1 MAGLS
6 TYAELTRH
14 GTPAMNVS
22 NILSQGFKPGN
33 LSWAGANK
41 IFSSSSPNLISKYG
55 DAAID
60 LVTPRGFWESRLP
73 FGGGIS
79 KEGIGFGSERASSV
93 AQANKG
99 MRFARR
105 LRAGAYPNSAL
116 AQKLLQAGTTYPS
129 LWSRFLPWFARTA
142 MSAPAAGLTTL
153 FQSTPANAG
162 EQKFMDAINEQQGV
176 MAAGQQTLGQTQ
188 PQIAAQQAA
197 AAHTQRGNYQAPTM
211 TYEEIKKEADKT
223 GGTRHAGEMT
233 KAAGQGGGGQG
244 GGGGGQSSRPRNS
257 PSSQQSSYSN
267 VRRYGRADGGM
278 VSIMDLLNRRI

>member
-129 LWSRFLPWFARTA
+129 LWSRFLPWAGKALRTVG
-142 MSAPAAGLTTL
+142 SAPAAGIMTALTP
-153 FQSTPANAG
+153 SAG
-162 EQKFMDAINEQQGV
+162 AGAEELAWEKENERR
-176 MAAGQQTLGQTQ
+176 MAEEAA
-188 PQIAAQQAA
+188 AAQQQIAQQQA
-197 AAHTQRGNYQAPTM
+197 QTQQNIINQINQANQNN
-211 TYEEIKKEADKT
+211 
-223 GGTRHAGEMT
+223 
-233 KAAGQGGGGQG
+233 QGGNNVSGPAGMSG
-244 GGGGGQSSRPRNS
+244 
-257 PSSQQSSYSN
+257 PSSSPPQPSSYSA
-267 VRRYGRADGGM
+267 VRKYGRADGGM
-278 VSIMDLLNRRI
+278 VGMNHLTRRL

>member
-105 LRAGAYPNSAL
+105 
-116 AQKLLQAGTTYPS
+116 
-129 LWSRFLPWFARTA
+129 
-142 MSAPAAGLTTL
+142 
-153 FQSTPANAG
+153 
-162 EQKFMDAINEQQGV
+162 
-176 MAAGQQTLGQTQ
+176 
-188 PQIAAQQAA
+188 
-197 AAHTQRGNYQAPTM
+197 
-211 TYEEIKKEADKT
+211 
-223 GGTRHAGEMT
+223 
-233 KAAGQGGGGQG
+233 
-244 GGGGGQSSRPRNS
+244 
-257 PSSQQSSYSN
+257 
-267 VRRYGRADGGM
+267 
-278 VSIMDLLNRRI
+278 

>member
-129 LWSRFLPWFARTA
+129 LWSRFLPWAGKALRTVG
-142 MSAPAAGLTTL
+142 SAPAAGIMTALTP
-153 FQSTPANAG
+153 SAG
-162 EQKFMDAINEQQGV
+162 AGAEELAWEKENERR
-176 MAAGQQTLGQTQ
+176 MAEE
-188 PQIAAQQAA
+188 AARRAA
-197 AAHTQRGNYQAPTM
+197 AA
-211 TYEEIKKEADKT
+211 
-223 GGTRHAGEMT
+223 
-233 KAAGQGGGGQG
+233 KAAALAGGAAGASTSSGGGWQPDYSGAVA
-244 GGGGGQSSRPRNS
+244 
-257 PSSQQSSYSN
+257 SQQSQAAEAGQTHEQFMSDLDAVMAKGGLVSVN
-267 VRRYGRADGGM
+267 HLTRR
-278 VSIMDLLNRRI
+278 L

>member
-1 MAGLS
+1 MVGLS
-6 TYAELTRH
+6 TYAELTKH

-99 MRFARR
+99 MKFAQR

-129 LWSRFLPWFARTA
+129 LWSRFLPWAGKALRTVG
-142 MSAPAAGLTTL
+142 SAPAAGIMTALTP
-153 FQSTPANAG
+153 SAG
-162 EQKFMDAINEQQGV
+162 AGAEELAWEKENERR
-176 MAAGQQTLGQTQ
+176 MAEE
-188 PQIAAQQAA
+188 AARKAAEEAARRAA
-197 AAHTQRGNYQAPTM
+197 AASMAQAGTDLSGRGSGRDRGPSEAQQRRDRSGADANRGFTRTRYGKAYQRG
-211 TYEEIKKEADKT
+211 
-223 GGTRHAGEMT
+223 G
-233 KAAGQGGGGQG
+233 
-244 GGGGGQSSRPRNS
+244 
-257 PSSQQSSYSN
+257 
-267 VRRYGRADGGM
+267 V
-278 VSIMDLLNRRI
+278 VSLMDLLNRRV

>member
-1 MAGLS
+1 MANPIENWLYKGATQPRS
-6 TYAELTRH
+6 YYANMPLWKSMAAEI
-14 GTPAMNVS
+14 P
-22 NILSQGFKPGN
+22 F
-33 LSWAGANK
+33 
-41 IFSSSSPNLISKYG
+41 SKYYEG
-55 DAAID
+55 FN
-60 LVTPRGFWESRLP
+60 PRYTGAGKVGLP
-73 FGGGIS
+73 RYILEGLRSLLGGQHGNIA
-79 KEGIGFGSERASSV
+79 GGTT
-93 AQANKG
+93 G
-99 MRFARR
+99 MRALYER
-105 LRAGAYPNSAL
+105 GA
-116 AQKLLQAGTTYPS
+116 
-129 LWSRFLPWFARTA
+129 RFLPWMARTA

-176 MAAGQQTLGQTQ
+176 MAAGQQALGQTQ

-233 KAAGQGGGGQG
+233 KAAGRVRTQPVSGPHGGGGGQG

-257 PSSQQSSYSN
+257 PSSQPSSYSN

-278 VSIMDLLNRRI
+278 VSIMDLLNRRV